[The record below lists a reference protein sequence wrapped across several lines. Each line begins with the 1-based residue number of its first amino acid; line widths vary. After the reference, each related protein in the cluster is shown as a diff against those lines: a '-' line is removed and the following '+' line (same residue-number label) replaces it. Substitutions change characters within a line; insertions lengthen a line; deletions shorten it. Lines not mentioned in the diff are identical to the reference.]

1 MEAIILGLLGVA
13 KGLMDRAQQVG
24 QLSAEG
30 RARIEASALSIFGRF
45 EHAAPP
51 PPPAEVTAQAAG
63 AAAAMGNLADEIDRA
78 NEAATRA
85 AGGAAR

>member
-13 KGLMDRAQQVG
+13 KGLMDRAQQQG

-30 RARIEASALSIFGRF
+30 RARIAAAASDVFGRF

-51 PPPAEVTAQAAG
+51 PPPAG
-63 AAAAMGNLADEIDRA
+63 LAELA
-78 NEAATRA
+78 KGSA
-85 AGGAAR
+85 